1 MSSSYS
7 FAPSTER
14 SHPESDLQIVQ
25 SVLGL
30 DCMIVVVGYTS
41 TVLHLCRVAV
51 ASFVA
56 DWCYM
61 EDTSDPCSS

>member
-14 SHPESDLQIVQ
+14 SHPESDLQMVW
-25 SVLGL
+25 SVVGL
-30 DCMIVVVGYTS
+30 DCMIDVAEYTS
-41 TVLHLCRVAV
+41 TVLHLRRVAV

-56 DWCYM
+56 DRCYM
-61 EDTSDPCSS
+61 

>member
-1 MSSSYS
+1 MV
-7 FAPSTER
+7 R
-14 SHPESDLQIVQ
+14 

-30 DCMIVVVGYTS
+30 DCMIAVAGYTS
-41 TVLHLCRVAV
+41 TVLQLHRVAV

-56 DWCYM
+56 DRCYM